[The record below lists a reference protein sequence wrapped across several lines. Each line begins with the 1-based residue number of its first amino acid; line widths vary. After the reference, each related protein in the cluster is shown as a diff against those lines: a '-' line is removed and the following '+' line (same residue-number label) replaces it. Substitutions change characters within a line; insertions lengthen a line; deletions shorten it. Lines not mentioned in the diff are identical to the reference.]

1 MALLRLRLLAAT
13 FVLLLSFV
21 SHPSADQTYYACP
34 KDCSS
39 GLSYG
44 VCEVSEMCDDAL
56 QLQHKGFLLSRWGRE
71 LTF

>member
-34 KDCSS
+34 KACSS
-39 GLSYG
+39 DDSYG

-56 QLQHKGFLLSRWGRE
+56 KLQHKCFLLS
-71 LTF
+71 TCVVN